1 MYEKS
6 RNLFDCNIAGFSY
19 YDGLDVIE
27 KLVLGAPVTLVL
39 EADNPYDPEAVA
51 IYFEKSKLGYI
62 PKSQNSIVSTLFYF
76 GHGDVFEAKIC
87 SRNLEEYMENQFRI
101 VIKVKDNRQ

>member
-6 RNLFDCNIAGFSY
+6 RNLFDCNIAGFTY

-27 KLVLGAPVTLVL
+27 KLVLGAPVTLMS
-39 EADNPYDPEAVA
+39 EPDNPYDCEAIA

-62 PKSQNSIVSTLFYF
+62 PKSLNGVISTLFCF
-76 GHGDVFEAKIC
+76 GHSNAFEAKIC
-87 SRNLEEYMENQFRI
+87 RRNLEEHTENQFRI
-101 VIKVKDNRQ
+101 VIKVKDNRH